1 MARKKG
7 GLGQASAVEH
17 PEDLLDKVF
26 GANAPTPAADT
37 PPPAPAGKKEA
48 DKSDRV
54 GKYFLIDR
62 ELAKALKLYAVQNDS
77 KEIVVIEAAL
87 REFLEKHR

>member
-1 MARKKG
+1 MARKG
-7 GLGQASAVEH
+7 GLGQAGTVEH
-17 PEDLLDKVF
+17 PENLLDTVF
-26 GANAPTPAADT
+26 GAKAPIPATDT

-48 DKSDRV
+48 DKSNRV
-54 GKYFLIDR
+54 GKYFMLDR
-62 ELAKALKLYAVQNDS
+62 DLAKSLKLHAVQYEL